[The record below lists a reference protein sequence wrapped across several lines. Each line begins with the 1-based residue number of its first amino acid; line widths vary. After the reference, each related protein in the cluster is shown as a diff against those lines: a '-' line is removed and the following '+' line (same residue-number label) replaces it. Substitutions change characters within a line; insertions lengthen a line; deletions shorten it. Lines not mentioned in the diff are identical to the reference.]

1 MQRAGLLAASPP
13 RLQRGSGSRADLRRL
28 DCRAGYQ
35 AARKPRRGTGSRASP
50 VRCGLQRG
58 TGSGASPARCPGW
71 RMGERP
77 KHPGAQRIVRLHA
90 PRAGAPSSAG
100 AAQVVCPAHALCA
113 QMTGRQAARRPPR
126 PVKPSLS
133 WPARGYPGR
142 RPRRPSRPPRPGG
155 ARRSVRR
162 RTPRIRED
170 PSSRCRRRPWARRLP
185 GSSRRCRAA
194 DVARR
199 SRPPADPRPESE
211 SEPVLLPRRRRV
223 AGSPRS
229 LPRVGPR
236 EPRVAPRRAAA
247 TRCARCGR
255 RRGRPRRRAPSIRCR
270 P

>member
-229 LPRVGPR
+229 MPRVGPR
-236 EPRVAPRRAAA
+236 EP
-247 TRCARCGR
+247 
-255 RRGRPRRRAPSIRCR
+255 
-270 P
+270 

>member
-1 MQRAGLLAASPP
+1 MQHAGLLAASPP
-13 RLQRGSGSRADLRRL
+13 GLQRGSGSRAGLGRL

-58 TGSGASPARCPGW
+58 TGSGASPALCPGW

-90 PRAGAPSSAG
+90 PRAGARSSASVV
-100 AAQVVCPAHALCA
+100 QVVCSAHALCA
-113 QMTGRQAARRPPR
+113 EMTGRQAARRPPR
-126 PVKPSLS
+126 PVKPSRS
-133 WPARGYPGR
+133 RPARGCPGR
-142 RPRRPSRPPRPGG
+142 RPRRPSRPPRRGG
-155 ARRSVRR
+155 ARRSVRH

-170 PSSRCRRRPWARRLP
+170 PRSRWRRRPWA
-185 GSSRRCRAA
+185 SRRCRAA

-223 AGSPRS
+223 AG
-229 LPRVGPR
+229 
-236 EPRVAPRRAAA
+236 
-247 TRCARCGR
+247 
-255 RRGRPRRRAPSIRCR
+255 
-270 P
+270 